1 MVRPAA
7 LIVPMTVLLL
17 SACQSNLAEQ
27 AAAPETPPGQVSAS
41 PGEATQPIDA
51 QRAQQVLS
59 DLCIRHA
66 PAFSGIA
73 ADAARNGFAPGT
85 GPTLPGSDYRLVTFY
100 PHRSES
106 VLIRIIGRRC
116 FMTFASND
124 SSEDLEQALT
134 ALETP
139 AVSIRFVQRA
149 GEDSRQVYEAQA
161 VPID

>member
-7 LIVPMTVLLL
+7 VIVPMTLLSL
-17 SACQSNLAEQ
+17 SACQSIPAEQ
-27 AAAPETPPGQVSAS
+27 ASAPQTPPDQVSES
-41 PGEATQPIDA
+41 PSEATQPIDV

-66 PAFSGIA
+66 PAFSGITD
-73 ADAARNGFAPGT
+73 DAVRNGFSPGT
-85 GPTLPGSDYRLVTFY
+85 GPTLPGTDYRLVTFY

-106 VLIRIIGRRC
+106 VLIKIIGRRC

-124 SSEDLEQALT
+124 SPEELEQALT

-139 AVSIRFVQRA
+139 AVSIRFARRA
-149 GEDSRQVYEAQA
+149 GEDSRQVYEAQVA
-161 VPID
+161 PVD